1 MDRMIFI
8 NIPVADLPRAI
19 AFYEKV
25 GAVQNTQFSDD
36 TAALVSFSQTIKV
49 MLLTHAR
56 WATFTDRPLAPKG
69 SSEYG
74 LCLTSESR
82 EAVDAWVDTAVKAGG
97 RADPNPVQDHGFMYS
112 RGFTDPDDHVW
123 ESAWMDPA
131 VVAGADPQAA

>member
-8 NIPVADLPRAI
+8 NIPVADLPKAI
-19 AFYEKV
+19 AFYEAV
-25 GAVQNTQFSDD
+25 GAVQNTQFSDE
-36 TAALVSFSQTIKV
+36 TAAMVSFSPTIAI
-49 MLLTHAR
+49 MLVTHAR
-56 WATFTDRPLAPKG
+56 WATFTDRPLAAKG

-82 EAVDAWVDTAVKAGG
+82 EAVDAWVETAVRAGG

-123 ESAWMDPA
+123 ESVWMDPA